1 MIKINL
7 LAESKRPAAV
17 RKAKAGPK
25 PAARTNLAPLLL
37 LLGLVVGLAALGLH
51 WWQLDRT
58 LKAKQAEV
66 AQTEAEVKRL
76 EAVIKEVEQFKAK
89 KAELEAK
96 IGIINDLKANQR
108 GPVRMM
114 DQISRALPELLW
126 LERMKM
132 KGSTIELEG
141 YAFNTNAVASFIEN
155 LDKVPEFE
163 EPTLKDTQA
172 LPSGV
177 YKYFVSFSFSFA
189 PKPTDGEPAGD
200 GQRPNAGPAGSATSG

>member
-17 RKAKAGPK
+17 RKAKPGVK
-25 PAARTNLAPLLL
+25 PEGRVNLAPVLLL
-37 LLGLVVGLAALGLH
+37 VGIVAGLLALGAH

-66 AQTEAEVKRL
+66 AATEAEVKRL

-89 KAELEAK
+89 KAELEKK

-114 DQISRALPELLW
+114 DHVSRALPELLW

-132 KGSTIELEG
+132 SSSAIEIEG

-155 LDKVPEFE
+155 LDKVPEFD

-172 LPSGV
+172 LPNGV
-177 YKYFVSFSFSFA
+177 YKFFVSFTYSFA
-189 PKPTDGEPAGD
+189 PKPAEGEAAGGAQRPAAAPAG
-200 GQRPNAGPAGSATSG
+200 AATSG